1 MIEVIDKY
9 KPVDYEGDADR
20 SHFFK
25 LGKEHFETNNKVEF
39 DFINSLKDSIKIISF
54 DIPEEFKEIFI
65 PRANAPVYWIYD
77 SWLLNQ
83 IDEYLKINFLRA
95 KNIDIYKSIKENYVK
110 WVTTKLKNEKEY
122 YATSTI
128 NFIERDIYKHNFFKY
143 IIQGIILLFHSKL
156 YNFSKVLTLFNTAK
170 ELVQASRLSENA
182 KQELLYLLTLYI
194 GFAQLKE
201 SEYESANISFKEALA
216 IKETG
221 ITAKFYCALTES
233 NLGNSES
240 TVLYL
245 NDVLMFDF
253 SRLLM
258 AIKMNNFEMFNFFLK
273 ANFFQNIFYENDFCR
288 NSSQIEKMI
297 NDRCHSAENEIL
309 KVQKKVVELKTKNI
323 REYVNEEISANI
335 SLLEKLSQSYSE
347 SKHALVV
354 GMYPHF
360 SEFFN
365 NIINQIISK
374 LKEKLENEIK
384 EKLSH
389 IEKLIIENQNSEKHT
404 LNEIEYF
411 KNKSKDT
418 LVKTL
423 QGITEN
429 YDYQIKS
436 LEDKI
441 DNIPYLEKYNPQ
453 RSFSIN
459 MSNNFIVAF
468 IVMIIGS
475 FADNSS
481 SAFSDS
487 SGLNGFFASL
497 VTSGIK
503 WGIISFIL
511 GTLISLIISG
521 FVLIEKA
528 DAKQK
533 LTRKINS
540 YRSQKATA
548 LSDAKEYSEHR
559 EKVTLENYNNS
570 LIQYRKN
577 IKEVT
582 EHRDTEK
589 DKLNLDASEKL
600 RAFEELLASLIS

>member
-1 MIEVIDKY
+1 MIELVDKY
-9 KPVDYEGDADR
+9 KPVDYESDSDYA
-20 SHFFK
+20 HFSK
-25 LGKEHFETNNKVEF
+25 LGKEHFATNTKGEF
-39 DFINSLKDSIKIISF
+39 DFITNLKDSIKIISF

-83 IDEYLKINFLRA
+83 IEEYLKVNFLRA
-95 KNIDIYKSIKENYVK
+95 KNIDIYKSIKENYSK

-122 YATSTI
+122 YATNTI

-143 IIQGIILLFHSKL
+143 IIQGIILLFHPGL
-156 YNFSKVLTLFNTAK
+156 YNFSKVLAAFSTAK
-170 ELVQASRLSENA
+170 ELAQASRLSENA
-182 KQELLYLLTLYI
+182 RQELLYLLTLYI

-201 SEYESANISFKEALA
+201 SEYESANISFKEALS

-240 TVLYL
+240 SGSYL
-245 NDVLMFDF
+245 KDVLIFDF
-253 SRLLM
+253 NRLLL
-258 AIKMNNFEMFNFFLK
+258 AIKMNNFEMFSFFLK
-273 ANFFQNIFYENDFCR
+273 ANFFQNIFYENEFYR
-288 NSSQIEKMI
+288 NSFQIERLI
-297 NDRCHSAENEIL
+297 NEHCHSAENEIS
-309 KVQKKVVELKTKNI
+309 KIQNKINELKSKNI
-323 REYVNEEISANI
+323 REYVNEEITANI
-335 SLLEKLSQSYSE
+335 SLLEKISQGYSE
-347 SKHALVV
+347 SKHALIV
-354 GMYPHF
+354 GLYPHF
-360 SEFFN
+360 AESFD
-365 NIINQIISK
+365 NIINQIIGR
-374 LKEKLENEIK
+374 LKEKLDIEIK
-384 EKLSH
+384 EKLGH
-389 IEKLIIENQNSEKHT
+389 FEKTIVENQNAEKHT
-404 LNEIEYF
+404 LYEIENF

-418 LVKTL
+418 LAKTL

-429 YDYQIKS
+429 YDYQIK
-436 LEDKI
+436 LIEEKI

-468 IVMIIGS
+468 IVMIIGAL
-475 FADNSS
+475 ADNSN
-481 SAFSDS
+481 SASSDS

-511 GTLISLIISG
+511 GTLISLIISV
-521 FVLIEKA
+521 FVLIEKS

-533 LTRKINS
+533 LTRKINTF
-540 YRSQKATA
+540 RSQKATA
-548 LSDAKEYSEHR
+548 LTDAKEYSEHR

-570 LIQYRKN
+570 LTQYRKN

-582 EHRDTEK
+582 EQRDAEK
-589 DKLNLDASEKL
+589 QKLILENSEKL
-600 RAFEELLASLIS
+600 RAFEELLASIKS